1 MASLDMNA
9 TLHRFEQGGFITI
22 TTATDTLTLYN
33 VVPGSVAWVTPTP
46 TRMNYG
52 DRGLVKVPLEGNNK
66 PGRLS
71 FQCRCGRQLAGLIEK
86 LKGRNSAGN
95 TAKTFTAVLT
105 IPNYVGATAGETLT
119 YSSGTIWLE
128 EDVEVQTGGDGDF
141 DIASF
146 TFGTIGEPTPASY

>member
-22 TTATDTLTLYN
+22 TTASDTLTLYN
-33 VVPGSVAWVTPTP
+33 VVPGSVSYVAPQP
-46 TRMNYG
+46 TRINYS
-52 DRGLVKVPLEGNNK
+52 DRGIVKVPLEGSNN

-86 LKGRNSAGN
+86 LKGRNASAN
-95 TAKTFTAVLT
+95 TAKTFTCVLT
-105 IPNYVGATAGETLT
+105 IPNAVGAAAGETLT

-128 EDVEVQTGGDGDF
+128 ENVEVQTGADGDF
-141 DIASF
+141 DIATF